1 VVVVVVVVAAALVV
15 VGGCVVVV
23 VSGSVVVV
31 VVGAGSVV
39 GGSVPA
45 RAGAPNQRRGAI
57 TRIVATT
64 ARAVD
69 EERWGVDIARSRRA
83 PSPGRPPH
91 HKLSVDHPVRLMF

>member
-1 VVVVVVVVAAALVV
+1 VVVVVVVVAALVV
-15 VGGCVVVV
+15 VGCVVVVV

-45 RAGAPNQRRGAI
+45 RAESPNQSRGAI
-57 TRIVATT
+57 TTIVATT

-69 EERWGVDIARSRRA
+69 EERRGVDIARSRRA
-83 PSPGRPPH
+83 PRPVAH
-91 HKLSVDHPVRLMF
+91 RTTSYRSMTV